1 MARRSVVNELAVNSA
16 CFRSGQLMVR
26 VAPGGQLPKLP
37 KKWILA
43 VGLAGLIVLVSP
55 DYRKMAKVVQDVYS
69 ITQIPQT

>member
-1 MARRSVVNELAVNSA
+1 
-16 CFRSGQLMVR
+16 MVR